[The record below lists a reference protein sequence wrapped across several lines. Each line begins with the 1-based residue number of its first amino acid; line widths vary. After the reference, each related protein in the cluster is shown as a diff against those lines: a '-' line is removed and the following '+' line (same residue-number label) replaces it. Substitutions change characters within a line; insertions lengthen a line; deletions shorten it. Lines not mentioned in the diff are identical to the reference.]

1 MSAIRL
7 DQASNLKARRA
18 RLLLM
23 MTLKGK
29 TMFASL
35 HTATLATRRVQS
47 AGSAPRLWTLVRSAL
62 AAQRQ
67 RQFLARLDDR
77 TLADIG
83 LTRDQ
88 AVSEAQRPMW
98 DIPANWNGRILA

>member
-1 MSAIRL
+1 
-7 DQASNLKARRA
+7 
-18 RLLLM
+18 

-35 HTATLATRRVQS
+35 HTATLATRRVSS
-47 AGSAPRLWTLVRSAL
+47 AGSAPRLLSLVRSAL
-62 AAQRQ
+62 AAHRQ

-83 LTRDQ
+83 LTRD
-88 AVSEAQRPMW
+88 EALTEAERPMW
-98 DIPANWNGRILA
+98 DIPANWRGRILA

>member
-1 MSAIRL
+1 
-7 DQASNLKARRA
+7 
-18 RLLLM
+18 
-23 MTLKGK
+23 
-29 TMFASL
+29 MFASL

-47 AGSAPRLWTLVRSAL
+47 AGRAPRLLKLVHTAL
-62 AAQRQ
+62 AAHRQ

-77 TLADIG
+77 TLTDIG

-88 AVSEAQRPMW
+88 ALSEADRPMW

>member
-1 MSAIRL
+1 
-7 DQASNLKARRA
+7 
-18 RLLLM
+18 

-35 HTATLATRRVQS
+35 HTATIATRRVQS
-47 AGSAPRLWTLVRSAL
+47 AGSAPRLLTLVRSAL
-62 AAQRQ
+62 AAHRQ

-88 AVSEAQRPMW
+88 AVTEAERPMW

>member
-1 MSAIRL
+1 
-7 DQASNLKARRA
+7 
-18 RLLLM
+18 
-23 MTLKGK
+23 
-29 TMFASL
+29 MFASL
-35 HTATLATRRVQS
+35 HTATIATRRVQS
-47 AGSAPRLWTLVRSAL
+47 AGSAPRLLSLVHRAL
-62 AAQRQ
+62 AAHRQ

-88 AVSEAQRPMW
+88 ALTEADRPMW